1 MIPRKASVFLI
12 PLLLAAGCSS
22 QPAKVT
28 QPAPPRGVRRASA
41 AIVHPLAGSK
51 TLPNMNLLSADFQT
65 QSDGFVAGTYGADKG
80 TTTGFVMCTLD
91 GGRTWRLLTQ
101 TPGEAYTY
109 LAFASPTKGLAVAK
123 AVTPS
128 TATAPSVL
136 YQTTDGGSHWTA
148 AETVQ
153 GSISAIAMAPD
164 GHPWIAVSGPCTK
177 TSCSGEILARSSAG
191 FGVLWNAPGPV
202 LALAFHG
209 AKAWAET
216 MVSSSGA
223 VAAQINEST
232 DGGKTWTVKGALPIS
247 TWGMVG
253 LTTATGFTGQLAFTS
268 SGNGIASLFSMAG
281 CSMGGCA
288 LSGVYR
294 TTDGGTGWAPVASV
308 KISCQFGP
316 ELASSGSL
324 VAVVQGINLAA
335 CAGQGSTLFLS
346 ADGGETF
353 TSPKD
358 WADSSIHATGFIPGG
373 GMWVLASAAGY
384 STLQISDAGG
394 TAWRQAFPAVAPTSL
409 VSFGPGAIYGAG
421 DQSDPA
427 AIVRSTDGGTTW
439 RVLSSLA
446 NEQAVSIDFA
456 SPQDGWVGTV
466 PMGTQPGA
474 FSRIAYTSDGG
485 GTWTTSYR
493 PPAGQTIAPSVHF
506 FTPTR
511 GTFLNL
517 GAACP
522 GNCALFGAATAN
534 GGGSWH
540 SISAPAAPSG
550 IVSVAFLSP
559 SQFLAV
565 TMGSVTSTGEVYA
578 TNDAGREWTT
588 RVDLPSSINGDLNI
602 AFPTPRTGYMVV
614 NDVKQPSG
622 SGHAQVAVLAVMK
635 TDDGG
640 RAWVLRDLPGV
651 QDAWFASVSFR
662 NVDDG
667 ILLAGDTVWTTS
679 DGGAVWT
686 QKR

>member
-1 MIPRKASVFLI
+1 MMLRKAPFFLI

-28 QPAPPRGVRRASA
+28 PPAPLRGVHRASA
-41 AIVHPLAGSK
+41 AVVHPLAGSK
-51 TLPNMNLLSADFQT
+51 TLPNMNLLSADFPT

-80 TTTGFVMCTLD
+80 PTTGFVMGTLD

-109 LAFASPTKGLAVAK
+109 LAFESPTKGFAVAG
-123 AVTPS
+123 AITPS
-128 TATAPSVL
+128 AAPAPSVL
-136 YQTTDGGSHWTA
+136 YQTIDGGSHWTA

-153 GSISAIAMAPD
+153 GSISAIATASD
-164 GHPWIAVSGPCTK
+164 GYPWLAVSGPCTK
-177 TSCSGEILARSSAG
+177 TSCSGEILARSGAG
-191 FGVLWNAPGPV
+191 FGVLWDAPGPV
-202 LALAFHG
+202 LALAFQG
-209 AKAWAET
+209 ANAWAET
-216 MVSSSGA
+216 IVPSSGA
-223 VAAQINEST
+223 VAAQIDEST
-232 DGGKTWTVKGALPIS
+232 DGGKTWTVKGALPLS

-268 SGNGIASLFSMAG
+268 AGNGIASLFSLAS
-281 CSMGGCA
+281 CSMGGCG

-294 TTDGGTGWAPVASV
+294 TTDGGTGWTPVTSV
-308 KISCQFGP
+308 QISCQFGP

-324 VAVVQGINLAA
+324 VAVVQGGNLAA
-335 CAGQGSTLFLS
+335 CAGPGSTLFLS
-346 ADGGETF
+346 ADGGEAF
-353 TSPKD
+353 ASPKN
-358 WADSSIHATGFIPGG
+358 WADGSVHATGFIPGG
-373 GMWVLASAAGY
+373 GMWVLASAEGY
-384 STLQISDAGG
+384 STLQLSGAGG
-394 TAWRQAFPAVAPTSL
+394 NSWRQAFPAVAPTSL
-409 VSFGPGAIYGAG
+409 ISFGPGAVYGAG

-427 AIVRSTDGGTTW
+427 AILRSTDAGTTW
-439 RVLSSLA
+439 RVLSSLG
-446 NEQAVSIDFA
+446 NEQAVSFDFA
-456 SPQDGWVGTV
+456 SAQDGWVGTV
-466 PMGTQPGA
+466 PLGTQPGA
-474 FSRIAYTSDGG
+474 FSRIAHTSDGG
-485 GTWTTSYR
+485 DKWTTSYR
-493 PPAGQTIAPSVHF
+493 PPPGETIAPAVHF
-506 FTPTR
+506 FSPTR

-522 GNCALFGAATAN
+522 GNCALFGAATTN

-540 SISAPAAPSG
+540 VISAPDAPSG

-565 TMGSVTSTGEVYA
+565 TMGSVNSIGGVYA
-578 TNDAGREWTT
+578 TNDAGREWTK
-588 RVDLPSSINGDLNI
+588 RVDLPSSINGNLTI
-602 AFPTPRTGYMVV
+602 SFPTPRTGYMVV

-635 TDDGG
+635 TADGG
-640 RAWVLRDLPGV
+640 RAWVLRDLPGI
-651 QDAWFASVSFR
+651 QDAWNASVSFR